1 MNKTQKQVIENL
13 KKQIAERKTKLSIY
27 GYEKA
32 IQTVAD
38 QIIPDI
44 SDKIIQ
50 PAIIPTEF

>member
-13 KKQIAERKTKLSIY
+13 KKQIAERKAKLSIY

-50 PAIIPTEF
+50 PAIILTEF